1 MPSSTIFGRHLSKS
15 NLMRRLLT
23 ALVFLLFGGVSAFA
37 GSIAL
42 EGHYQQRNIYV
53 INTVASEGVGFCVY
67 EVTVN
72 GQIST
77 DEINSQAFEVDL
89 SIYGFKLGDAVSV
102 IIKHKDGCTP
112 RILNPGAL
120 ESQPTFECSKIE
132 CSQQGLLSWE
142 TTNEVGKLPYLVQQ
156 FKWNKWVNIGEVMGS
171 GTSVKNN
178 YQFQVILTSGLN
190 KFRVVQKSYEGNLR
204 KSPTAELNSTVVA
217 PNYSVNKK
225 NSTVDFTAET
235 SFELFNAYGQI
246 LKKGYGNS
254 ISTSGMAKGEYY
266 LSFDNKTEKFLI
278 K

>member
-102 IIKHKDGCTP
+102 
-112 RILNPGAL
+112 N
-120 ESQPTFECSKIE
+120 
-132 CSQQGLLSWE
+132 
-142 TTNEVGKLPYLVQQ
+142 V
-156 FKWNKWVNIGEVMGS
+156 
-171 GTSVKNN
+171 
-178 YQFQVILTSGLN
+178 
-190 KFRVVQKSYEGNLR
+190 RVVLGPKIAVPLELGVQVEAAAAEHAEGG
-204 KSPTAELNSTVVA
+204 
-217 PNYSVNKK
+217 
-225 NSTVDFTAET
+225 
-235 SFELFNAYGQI
+235 NAH
-246 LKKGYGNS
+246 
-254 ISTSGMAKGEYY
+254 
-266 LSFDNKTEKFLI
+266 
-278 K
+278 

>member
-1 MPSSTIFGRHLSKS
+1 
-15 NLMRRLLT
+15 MRRLLT

-120 ESQPTFECSKIE
+120 ESQPTFECNKIE